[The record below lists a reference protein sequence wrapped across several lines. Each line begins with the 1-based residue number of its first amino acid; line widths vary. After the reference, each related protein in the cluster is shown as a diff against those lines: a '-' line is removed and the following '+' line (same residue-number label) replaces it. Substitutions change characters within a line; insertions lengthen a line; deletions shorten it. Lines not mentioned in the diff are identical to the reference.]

1 MKRFFISILL
11 AVAFSHLAAQHVNVG
26 FTFQYLILKQ
36 VEVKSDQIVA
46 TRSYNLYNVIDNR
59 WKFFTAGQSLVV
71 GTILQVDVKKFY
83 FGIEPSFELNTYEYY
98 VGYPTSPTSYDKVR
112 FHTLFLQV
120 DVPVYIGYMFK
131 SSNLFRYSFYAGA
144 SPVIPYSLG
153 AQVKGEQAA
162 YNRYDWADMYNILYS
177 TKPYLNSVNGFA
189 IHFASLGRLDFRYVH
204 RLGSP
209 GPNYQ
214 TTFNTV
220 GAGLTFFLPLHL
232 FKKKVY
238 YEE

>member
-1 MKRFFISILL
+1 MRRLQLSALLVFFIGGLN
-11 AVAFSHLAAQHVNVG
+11 AQHVNVG

-36 VEVKSDQIVA
+36 VEVKSDQIIA
-46 TRSYNLYNVIDNR
+46 ARSFSWYNVIDNR

-71 GTILQVDVKKFY
+71 GTIAQIDFKKFY

-98 VGYPTSPTSYDKVR
+98 VGYPTSTSIEEKVR

-120 DVPVYIGYMFK
+120 DVPMYIGYMFK

-144 SPVIPYSLG
+144 SPVIPYHL
-153 AQVKGEQAA
+153 QTDVKGNQNAS
-162 YNRYDWADMYNILYS
+162 YPFSGDMNNVLYS
-177 TKPYLNSVNGFA
+177 TKPYLNSVTGFA

-204 RLGSP
+204 RIGSP
-209 GPNYQ
+209 GPYYQ

-238 YEE
+238 HEE